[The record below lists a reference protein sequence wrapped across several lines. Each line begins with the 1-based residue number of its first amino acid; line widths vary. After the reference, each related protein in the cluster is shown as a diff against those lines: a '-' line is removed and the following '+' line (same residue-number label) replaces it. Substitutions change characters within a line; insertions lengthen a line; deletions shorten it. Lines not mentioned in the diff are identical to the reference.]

1 MNFIKTLLLIIIL
14 NLSFSEVVCENGQA
28 NGYPCNNI
36 DLMSWIPLSQ
46 LGNPSNGNDIWGWV
60 DPLTGDPYAILGLDT
75 GTAFIRIT
83 DPENPIILGY
93 LPTHTSASLWRDI
106 KTYDNHAF
114 IVSEAGGH
122 GMQVFDLTQLR
133 DLNGPNPITFSET
146 AHYGLFGNSHNIVIN
161 EETGFAYAVGCD
173 DCSGGLH
180 MINIQN
186 PSNPTY
192 AGCYSE
198 DGYTHDTQCV
208 IYRGADTEYFGREI
222 CFSSN
227 EDSVTVTDVTNK
239 NNPTTISING
249 YDGSQYTHQ
258 GWLTE
263 DHNYFLCNDELD
275 EYYDGINTSTYIWD
289 MTSLDNP
296 VLINVHDHGTPNI
309 DHNLYIEDNYVYQSH
324 YTAGLRIHDI
334 SNVSDGIME
343 EVAFFDIH
351 PENNSTTFDG
361 TWSNYP
367 FFDNNIIIVSGI
379 GDNGFSESGGL
390 FILEFN
396 EPAYPQLSLGYDDAI
411 METTLGQGDF
421 ENYQLQLSNIG
432 EEGSTLSYQ
441 VSSSSFTSDLG
452 SDDFGNSWNNSDND
466 VEFNWIDIENIST
479 PVNFTNNDSANGT
492 IPIGFEFPIYGQ
504 TYSECSV
511 NANGWLGFAGDSN
524 AWDNTALPNTE
535 VPGPALFPFW
545 DDLNPVNDN
554 CNQYCAG
561 DVYYYSSDE
570 MFVVTF
576 DQVAH
581 WWTGF
586 ENSFYTFQVVM
597 YPSGEFHFNYL
608 DLVGDFSSATIGMQN
623 QNASDALLIGFN
635 NSDAILDDN
644 YAISVKQVPSW
655 INVVNGTGDL
665 SQGQSST
672 VSVTISAED
681 LNIGMYEA
689 YLVVNTNDQDV
700 TIPLVLNVNDG
711 FQLPGD
717 INSDGQ
723 LNVQDVVIVVT
734 GYILVDQ
741 YSEIADMNED
751 GQLNVLDVIILVNII
766 LGN

>member
-1 MNFIKTLLLIIIL
+1 MNLTKTILLLLFI
-14 NLSFSEVVCENGQA
+14 NLTFPEVQCVDGQA

-46 LGNPSNGNDIWGWV
+46 LGNPGNGNDIWGWE
-60 DPLTGDPYAILGLDT
+60 DPQTGDLYAILGLDT
-75 GTAFIRIT
+75 GTAFIRVS

-106 KTYDNHAF
+106 KTYQNHAF

-122 GMQVFDLTQLR
+122 GMQVFDLNQLR
-133 DLNGPNPITFSET
+133 NLNGPNPVTFSET

-161 EETGFAYAVGCD
+161 EQTGFAYAVGCD

-180 MINIQN
+180 MINIQD

-192 AGCYSE
+192 AGCYSD
-198 DGYTHDTQCV
+198 DGYTHDSQCV
-208 IYRGADTEYFGREI
+208 IYNGSDDEYVGREI

-227 EDSVTVTDVTNK
+227 EDTVTITDVTNK

-249 YDGSQYTHQ
+249 YQGAQYTHQ

-263 DHNYFLCNDELD
+263 DHKYFLCNDELD
-275 EYYDGINTSTYIWD
+275 EYYDGVNTSTYIWD
-289 MTSLDNP
+289 VTSLENP

-334 SNVSDGIME
+334 SNISDGQME

-351 PENNSTTFDG
+351 PENNSVSFDG

-379 GDNGFSESGGL
+379 GDNGNTESGGL
-390 FILEFN
+390 FVLEFN
-396 EPAYPQLSLGYDDAI
+396 EPAFPQLSLTYDDSI
-411 METTLGQGDF
+411 METTLTEGSSQ
-421 ENYQLQLSNIG
+421 NYLLQLSNTG
-432 EEGSTLSYQ
+432 EEGSTLSYDIT
-441 VSSSSFTSDLG
+441 SSAFTTNLG
-452 SDDFGNSWNNSDND
+452 SDSFGNSWNNSDND
-466 VEFNWIDIENIST
+466 IQYDWIEIEDFSI
-479 PVNFTNNDSANGT
+479 PINFTNNDSANGI
-492 IPIGFEFPIYGQ
+492 IPIGFDFPIYGN
-504 TYSECSV
+504 TYSDCSI
-511 NANGWLGFAGDSN
+511 NANGWIGFGGDSN
-524 AWDNTALPNTE
+524 AWDNTSLPNTE

-554 CNQYCAG
+554 CNQYCSG
-561 DVYYYSSDE
+561 EVYYYSSPE

-597 YPSGEFHFNYL
+597 YPNGEFFFNYL

-623 QNASDALLIGFN
+623 QNASDALLISYN
-635 NSDAILDDN
+635 SSDAVLDDN
-644 YAISVKQVPSW
+644 YSISVKQVPSW
-655 INVVNGTGDL
+655 IDINNGNGEL
-665 SQGQSST
+665 SQGQSSN
-672 VSVTISAED
+672 VSVSISAED
-681 LNIGMYEA
+681 LSMGMYNG
-689 YLVVNTNDQDV
+689 YLVVNTNVDDI
-700 TIPLVLNVNDG
+700 TIPLILTVNDG

-723 LNVQDVVIVVT
+723 INVQDIVIIVQS
-734 GYILVDQ
+734 YILLDL
-741 YSEIADMNED
+741 YNSIGDINED
-751 GQLNVLDVIILVNII
+751 GFLNVLDVIILVNTI